1 MTQAERWLK
10 ILIDMPKGPFDSP
23 EAEAIKYLLEKSIY
37 IPKFLKGQRV
47 FMVKRESNKNTTEEG
62 FIRGFNYTFT
72 DFNKDPEVWYL
83 VEIKGTQEIT
93 ILSEEEIYT
102 GEDKKEVPKES
113 RDININ

>member
-10 ILIDMPKGPFDSP
+10 ILIDMPEGPLDSP
-23 EAEAIKYLLEKSIY
+23 GADSIRYLLEKSIY

-47 FMVKRESNKNTTEEG
+47 FMVRRESNKNTAEEG

-72 DFNKDPEVWYL
+72 DFNRDPEVWYL
-83 VEIKGTQEIT
+83 VEIKDTQEVF

-102 GEDKKEVPKES
+102 GGDKKEKL
-113 RDININ
+113 

>member
-10 ILIDMPKGPFDSP
+10 ILIDMPEGPFDSSG
-23 EAEAIKYLLEKSIY
+23 AEAIKYLLEKGIY
-37 IPKFLKGQRV
+37 VPKFLKGQRV
-47 FMVKRESNKNTTEEG
+47 FMVRKESKKNITEEG
-62 FIRGFNYTFT
+62 FIRGFNYTLT

-102 GEDKKEVPKES
+102 GEDKKEVTKEVG
-113 RDININ
+113 DININ